1 MANSIINAD
10 TDGLK
15 QTGGDANILN
25 IQTNSTNAITID
37 ANQNAT
43 LNSTGAV
50 TVPVGTLAERPS
62 APAAGMFRFNDDS
75 DEFEGY
81 DGSAWGAI
89 GGGGGNITTFGLFE
103 NAKLISADYTIT
115 TNNNALSG
123 GPIEIGTGVNVTV
136 PSGSVWTVV

>member
-1 MANSIINAD
+1 MADSFINAD

-15 QTGGDANILN
+15 QTGGDSNILN
-25 IQTNSTNAITID
+25 IQTGGNNAITIN
-37 ANQNAT
+37 ALQNVT
-43 LNSTGAV
+43 LDGTGAV
-50 TVPVGTLAERPS
+50 TVPVGTVAERPS

-81 DGSAWGAI
+81 DGSAWGSI
-89 GGGGGNITTFGLFE
+89 GGGSNITPFCLFE

-123 GPIEIGTGVNVTV
+123 GPIEVATGVNVTV

>member
-25 IQTNSTNAITID
+25 IQTNSNNAVTIN
-37 ANQNAT
+37 ALQNVT
-43 LNSTGAV
+43 LNSTGAL
-50 TVPVGTLAERPS
+50 TVPVGTQAQRPS

-81 DGSAWGAI
+81 DGSAWGSI
-89 GGGGGNITTFGLFE
+89 GGGSNITPFGLFE
-103 NAKLISADYTIT
+103 NAKLIVANYTIG
-115 TNNNALSG
+115 TNNNAISG
-123 GPIEIGTGVNVTV
+123 GPIEVNTGVNVTV

>member
-1 MANSIINAD
+1 MADSFINAT
-10 TDGLK
+10 TDGL
-15 QTGGDANILN
+15 QNTGGNAEILN
-25 IQTNSTNAITID
+25 IQTGGNNAITIN
-37 ANQNAT
+37 ALQNVT
-43 LNSTGAV
+43 LDGTGAV
-50 TVPVGTLAERPS
+50 TVPVGTVAERPS

-103 NAKLISADYTIT
+103 NAKLISADYTIG
-115 TNNNALSG
+115 TNNNAISG
-123 GPIEIGTGVNVTV
+123 GPIEVGTGVNVTV

>member
-1 MANSIINAD
+1 MADSFINAT
-10 TDGLK
+10 TDGL
-15 QTGGDANILN
+15 QNTGGNAEILN
-25 IQTNSTNAITID
+25 IQTGGNNAITIN
-37 ANQNAT
+37 ALQNVT
-43 LNSTGAV
+43 LDGTGAV
-50 TVPVGTLAERPS
+50 TVPVGTVAERPS

-81 DGSAWGAI
+81 DGSAWGSI
-89 GGGGGNITTFGLFE
+89 GGGSNITPFGLFE

-123 GPIEIGTGVNVTV
+123 GPIEVASGVNVTV